1 MPTYAVE
8 ALDTV
13 TIAPGSPIDGMDLMS
28 PFVWQEHGR
37 YRMLVRGVPDPLGPH
52 DPTGLI
58 ASGWSDDG
66 LHFTLDAQLAI
77 APGTDPQDAD
87 AGGCEDPTVLIA
99 DDGSYVV
106 YYTGVDAARSQ
117 GVLIA
122 ASGPSLDTLV
132 KRRVA
137 LAAPAGEGNIKEATF
152 AQTPAGDWRLFYE
165 YAAAEE
171 RGIGASRVGIARAE
185 MLGDPWTSLADPFPI
200 RADSWD
206 NWHLSTGPVCQLPG
220 ADPVMFYNGAT
231 LDARW
236 RIGWISFSP
245 DFAHVTGRGL
255 EPVILPPPPEDRA
268 KTDIAFAA
276 STIIENGMISLYFS
290 LEDRILRRARI
301 RYYA

>member
-8 ALDTV
+8 ALDDV
-13 TIAPGSPIDGMDLMS
+13 TIAQGSPIDGMDLMS
-28 PFVWQEHGR
+28 PFVWQEQGR
-37 YRMLVRGVPDPLGPH
+37 YRMLVRAVPDPLGLS

-58 ASGWSDDG
+58 ASGWSDNG
-66 LHFTLDAQLAI
+66 LHFTLDPTLAI
-77 APGTDPQDAD
+77 TPGADKSDAD
-87 AGGCEDPTVLIA
+87 AGGCEDPTVLLA
-99 DDGSYVV
+99 DDGGYIV

-117 GVLIA
+117 GVMIA
-122 ASGPSLDTLV
+122 ATGPSLDQLT
-132 KRRVA
+132 KRRVM
-137 LAAPAGEGNIKEATF
+137 LAAPEGEGNIKEATF
-152 AQTPAGDWRLFYE
+152 AQTLAGDWRLFYE
-165 YAAAEE
+165 YAAAE
-171 RGIGASRVGIARAE
+171 RDGIGASRIGIAQAPSPA
-185 MLGDPWTSLADPFPI
+185 GPWTSLADPFPI
-200 RADSWD
+200 REDSWD
-206 NWHLSTGPVCQLPG
+206 NWHLSTGPICQLPG

-245 DFAHVTGRGL
+245 DFARITGRGL
-255 EPVILPPPPEDRA
+255 EPVILPPPPVDRA